1 MRPAALLDQLV
12 ELARAAGFEV
22 REIGSTAA
30 GEGEAAPASGSC
42 RLRGRIWVLLA
53 RGDSDDQRIDA
64 VARALTTHAGDFLET
79 RYLAPAVRARLGGDR
94 ERS

>member
-12 ELARAAGFEV
+12 ELARDAGFEV
-22 REIGSTAA
+22 REIGSATG
-30 GEGEAAPASGSC
+30 GEGEAAPTSGSC

-64 VARALTTHAGDFLET
+64 LARALTSHAREFLET
-79 RYLAPAVRARLGGDR
+79 RYLAPAVRARLGGDPD
-94 ERS
+94 RS